1 MLSTSRFRATVVG
14 LGAAVA
20 LVVAF
25 TARAETVTGA
35 TPVEPQPTAE
45 QRAPGLAVTY
55 VFRMFSNVN
64 DVADADEGVA
74 GEPIALLDARPPR
87 NGAVL
92 TSGKA
97 MGVGAQIRGLIDL
110 ATPGTYVFRVNS
122 NDGVK
127 LWIGD
132 KLLHEDP
139 YIHSDKMSPPLE
151 FTVEQPGW
159 YALAIDYYQK
169 KGTATLQLLWTPP
182 GGVESTIIPAE
193 AYAYPK

>member
-1 MLSTSRFRATVVG
+1 MQSTSRFRATVVG
-14 LGAAVA
+14 LAAAVA
-20 LVVAF
+20 LLAALAV
-25 TARAETVTGA
+25 RAETVTGA
-35 TPVEPQPTAE
+35 MPVEPQPTAE
-45 QRAPGLAVTY
+45 QLAPGLAVTY
-55 VFRMFSNVN
+55 FFRMFSDVN
-64 DVADADEGVA
+64 DVADADDGVA
-74 GEPIALLDARPPR
+74 GEPLALLDARPPR
-87 NGAVL
+87 NGDVL

-139 YIHSDKMSPPLE
+139 FIHPDKMSPPLE
-151 FTVEQPGW
+151 FAVEQAGW
-159 YALAIDYYQK
+159 HAFAIDYYQR

-182 GGVESTIIPAE
+182 GGPESVVPAE
-193 AYAYPK
+193 VFAYPR

>member
-1 MLSTSRFRATVVG
+1 MLSTSRIRATVVG
-14 LGAAVA
+14 LAAAVA
-20 LVVAF
+20 LVVALA
-25 TARAETVTGA
+25 ARAETVTGA
-35 TPVEPQPTAE
+35 MPVEPQPSAE
-45 QRAPGLAVTY
+45 QVAPGLAVTY
-55 VFRMFSNVN
+55 FFRMFSDVN

-74 GEPIALLDARPPR
+74 GEPLALLDARPPR
-87 NGAVL
+87 NGDVL

-139 YIHSDKMSPPLE
+139 FIHPDKMSPPLE
-151 FTVEQPGW
+151 FAVEQAGW
-159 YALAIDYYQK
+159 HALAIDYYQR

-182 GGVESTIIPAE
+182 GGAESIVPAE